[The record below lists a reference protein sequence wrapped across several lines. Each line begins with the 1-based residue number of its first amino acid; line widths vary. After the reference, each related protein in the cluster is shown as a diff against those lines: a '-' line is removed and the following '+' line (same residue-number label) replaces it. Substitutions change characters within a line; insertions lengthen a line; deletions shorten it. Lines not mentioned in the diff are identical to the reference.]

1 MFGLVISAIRFENS
15 VFSEFSVCRKDDFEV
30 SFKLLSRTK
39 EDGVSPNFIMC
50 RCITS
55 KLLYFT
61 FNEIKHESVCL
72 NIALMSLNFCLLLN
86 KGLCKRRFEK
96 SCAAGEPVVSFKS
109 GRPQIENKWSV

>member
-1 MFGLVISAIRFENS
+1 M
-15 VFSEFSVCRKDDFEV
+15 CRKDDFEV
-30 SFKLLSRTK
+30 SFKLLSRAK
-39 EDGVSPNFIMC
+39 EDGVSPYFIMC

-61 FNEIKHESVCL
+61 FNAIKHVSVCL
-72 NIALMSLNFCLLLN
+72 NIALMFLTSSFLLFY

-96 SCAAGEPVVSFKS
+96 ASAAGEPVVSFKS